1 MSPQLSLSGSLAGE
15 KVCCRATPPEQVPQK
30 QPRPVHFDPHMWGTS
45 GERRGKGTSLEN
57 CFNALCLK
65 MGAVRLQG
73 CLRVAHT
80 ATLS

>member
-30 QPRPVHFDPHMWGTS
+30 QPMWGTS